1 MNALEVTEKFQDGML
16 KVIETTQGLT
26 LGALKTTSSA
36 FDTFRPDPTMIPFAD
51 QLPTPA
57 ETVDTTFSFAGR
69 LLEAQHSFLMG
80 LAELSMPAPATAVAK
95 KA

>member
-1 MNALEVTEKFQDGML
+1 MNALEVTEKVQDGML
-16 KVIETTQGLT
+16 KAIETTQGWT
-26 LGALKTTSSA
+26 LGALQSTSSA
-36 FDTFRPDPTMIPFAD
+36 FDTFRPDPAKIPFAD

-69 LLEAQHSFLMG
+69 LLEAQHSFLSG
-80 LAELSMPAPATAVAK
+80 LAEMSMPPKTTVTK